1 MESMRT
7 LFGTVRRTVLG
18 LPSSSRVAGQF
29 SQVRFH
35 QYDPQ
40 RVKVRKQHKGRV
52 PVRIGGSMKGTTLEF
67 GNYGLRLISDGVR
80 ISAKQMKE
88 AENVMMRIVRPLAGV
103 HIFPRLTTNV
113 AVCTKGNETRM
124 GKGKG
129 PFDYWA
135 VRVATGKILL
145 ELTGEIHEQ
154 VAKEAFR
161 LAAQKLPGNYE
172 VISKDTNFP
181 MMGFTKA
188 EKPVVENI
196 FEKLER
202 EPSRDYMIKKKA
214 KNANFA
220 SYRM

>member
-1 MESMRT
+1 
-7 LFGTVRRTVLG
+7 
-18 LPSSSRVAGQF
+18 
-29 SQVRFH
+29 
-35 QYDPQ
+35 
-40 RVKVRKQHKGRV
+40 
-52 PVRIGGSMKGTTLEF
+52 
-67 GNYGLRLISDGVR
+67 
-80 ISAKQMKE
+80 
-88 AENVMMRIVRPLAGV
+88 
-103 HIFPRLTTNV
+103 
-113 AVCTKGNETRM
+113 M